1 MPGDAI
7 KEIKKELYL
16 MIHKSREMLELTE
29 EAFSRSKLASLDK
42 AAEISSEI
50 HAKEDVL
57 TAKLAKLAASASE
70 ARALLTLPG
79 SIEKIATTIQ
89 RIQDN
94 TRSRIKDGILFSDKA
109 ITEAGALFARSKE
122 ALKKAGD
129 AVVTG
134 GNKAVDEVI
143 SESNDIEKLVST
155 YSTAHED
162 RIISGECSPKSSSIY
177 LCVLYAFEDMA
188 GYIKD
193 TMKRVGG

>member
-1 MPGDAI
+1 MQGDPM
-7 KEIKKELYL
+7 KEIRKELYL

-29 EAFSRSKLASLDK
+29 DAFSKNRMTSLDK
-42 AAEISSEI
+42 AFEISGEV

-57 TAKLAKLAASASE
+57 TAKLATLAASSPE
-70 ARALLTLPG
+70 ARTLITLPG

-109 ITEAGALFARSKE
+109 IAESAALFARAKDV
-122 ALKKAGD
+122 LKKAGD

-134 GNKAVDEVI
+134 GKKAVDEVI
-143 SESNDIEKLVST
+143 SESNDIEKLVT
-155 YSTAHED
+155 AYSTAHED

-193 TMKRVGG
+193 TVKRVG